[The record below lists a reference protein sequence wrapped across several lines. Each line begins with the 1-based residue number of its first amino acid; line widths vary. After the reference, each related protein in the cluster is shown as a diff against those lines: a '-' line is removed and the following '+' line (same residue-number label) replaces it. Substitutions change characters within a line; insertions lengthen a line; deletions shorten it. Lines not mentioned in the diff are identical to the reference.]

1 MTPQHSSYISYTEN
15 LYRGNTERVDQRCSH
30 SSDAST
36 LDKSPSLKHLVNIMQ
51 TPPTRNQLMKQK
63 PDWAGGDLL
72 SRFVN
77 QLIRTKPIYA
87 VMKQQARKVL
97 IQTAEKNGVMWRAN
111 YAALK
116 ASGIQVELSA
126 LTNPDVQ
133 YPDYYN
139 VPFHAYDQG
148 NLCWDAAFE
157 AESATYAMALRIW
170 KNEALT
176 ADQAQARLRSSFHAV
191 LDQQGITNVRDIL
204 DVGCS
209 VGIST
214 RTLHDHYQTK
224 AVDTN
229 QTVNTI
235 GLDLSPYML
244 AIAKAQDKN
253 CSISQWIHARAETT
267 GFESS
272 SFDLVSLQFVLHELP
287 RSATVEIFQEMRR
300 ILKNGGHIAIVDNN
314 PKSTVIQSLPPVLFT
329 LMKSTEPWTDDYYT
343 FDVEAALADAGFES
357 IITVESDPRHR
368 TIVARSCG

>member
-1 MTPQHSSYISYTEN
+1 
-15 LYRGNTERVDQRCSH
+15 
-30 SSDAST
+30 
-36 LDKSPSLKHLVNIMQ
+36 
-51 TPPTRNQLMKQK
+51 MKQK

-77 QLIRTKPIYA
+77 QLIRTKPVYS

-116 ASGIQVELSA
+116 ASGVQGELDA
-126 LTNPDVQ
+126 LTNAEVQ
-133 YPDYYN
+133 YPDYYH
-139 VPFHAYDQG
+139 VPFHAYDDG

-214 RTLHDHYQTK
+214 RTLHDYYQAK
-224 AVDTN
+224 ALDLNQSDHTN
-229 QTVNTI
+229 QNHTNQMVKTI

-244 AIAKAQDKN
+244 AIAKTQDKD
-253 CSISQWIHARAETT
+253 CSIAQWIHGRAETT
-267 GFESS
+267 GFASS
-272 SFDLVSLQFVLHELP
+272 SFDLVSLQFILHELP
-287 RSATVEIFQEMRR
+287 RSATVKIFQEMRR
-300 ILKNGGHIAIVDNN
+300 ILRNSGHIAIVDNN
-314 PKSTVIQSLPPVLFT
+314 PKSAVIQSLPPVLFT

-343 FDVEAALADAGFES
+343 FDVEAALADAGFEC
-357 IITVESDPRHR
+357 ITTVESDPRHR